1 MSAWTVG
8 LILGAVV
15 VALIVGLCVFVL
27 RAVAATAAAS
37 QQLAEV
43 LHQVQANTA
52 VLSDLDRA
60 TSSIQGAAQRITT
73 ELDGQ
78 PADQNGRRSPRR

>member
-1 MSAWTVG
+1 MNAWTIG
-8 LILGAVV
+8 LIVGAVV

-43 LHQVQANTA
+43 LNQVQANTA
-52 VLSDLDRA
+52 MLSDLDRA
-60 TSSIQGAAQRITT
+60 TSSIQGAAHRLTT
-73 ELDGQ
+73 ELEGQ
-78 PADQNGRRSPRR
+78 PTDQNGRRSPRR